1 MRTELESDG
10 RVAIVFL
17 EVNPRV
23 SKQNSIGVGQ
33 DEVKRGAA
41 MLSSMCARRRTDPA
55 RTWSQLNQH
64 EMMVWLSS
72 VCSPR

>member
-1 MRTELESDG
+1 MSKAQVRTELESDG

-41 MLSSMCARRRTDPA
+41 MCVLGGEQTR
-55 RTWSQLNQH
+55 H
-64 EMMVWLSS
+64 ELGVNLTNM
-72 VCSPR
+72 R